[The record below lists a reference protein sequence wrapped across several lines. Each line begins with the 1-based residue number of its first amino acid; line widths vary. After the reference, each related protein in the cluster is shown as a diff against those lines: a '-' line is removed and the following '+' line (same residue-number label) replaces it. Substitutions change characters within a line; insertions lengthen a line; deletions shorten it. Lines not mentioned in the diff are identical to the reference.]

1 TKTPKFINSGN
12 VGIRTGTW
20 GQIRPTF
27 DLQFVTDKIQKT
39 AFRINGA
46 YEQGNSYRN
55 HVSKDR
61 IYINPSFAWNPDD
74 KTKVTLELDFML
86 DARTPDQGTVNLSA
100 DSVVNVFELPDARFI
115 GFKNDR
121 QVSNTLA
128 YMGQINRELND
139 YSAMRVAYA

>member
-1 TKTPKFINSGN
+1 MIRRPPRSTLFPYTTLFRSGS
-12 VGIRTGTW
+12 W

-74 KTKVTLELDFML
+74 KTKVTLELDFMH
-86 DARTPDQGTVNLSA
+86 DSRTPDQGTVNLK
-100 DSVVNVFELPDARFI
+100 I
-115 GFKNDR
+115 GR
-121 QVSNTLA
+121 ASC
-128 YMGQINRELND
+128 
-139 YSAMRVAYA
+139 